1 MFGKIL
7 NFRFPSVSE
16 AKLAASFCS
25 EKFGSKISD
34 YNIIGLNIFISQLGD
49 LNVSIKF
56 ENSNALNKFET
67 NYEEIISELKKSLAD
82 YLNNGGRKIKL
93 WTDEENFCEVF
104 FDNDKHFENLNTLD
118 DLKNEKKWFTY
129 VSQDP
134 DCGL

>member
-49 LNVSIKF
+49 LNAVSYTH
-56 ENSNALNKFET
+56 L
-67 NYEEIISELKKSLAD
+67 
-82 YLNNGGRKIKL
+82 
-93 WTDEENFCEVF
+93 
-104 FDNDKHFENLNTLD
+104 TLP
-118 DLKNEKKWFTY
+118 TIY
-129 VSQDP
+129 SV
-134 DCGL
+134 